1 MFKYLF
7 SLALIFLVFNFFVCS
22 EKKSEEEYFKTAQD
36 FFNKEEFQ
44 SAIENYSKIIDYY
57 PNGIN
62 SPKSLFM
69 IAYIYA
75 NHIKNYEEA
84 KKYYTMFI
92 EKYPDHD
99 LTRSAEYELETLG
112 QDINE
117 LSIFKKIEEENA
129 KSEKIEQ

>member
-1 MFKYLF
+1 MLKYLY
-7 SLALIFLVFNFFVCS
+7 SAVLVFLVFNFLACS
-22 EKKSEEEYFKTAQD
+22 EKKSEEEYFQTAQD

-44 SAIENYSKIIDYY
+44 SAIENYSKIIDHY
-57 PNGIN
+57 PDGIN
-62 SPKSLFM
+62 APKSLFM

-129 KSEKIEQ
+129 KSEKIKQ

>member
-1 MFKYLF
+1 MLKYLF
-7 SLALIFLVFNFFVCS
+7 SVFLFILAFNFFACS
-22 EKKSEEEYFKTAQD
+22 EKKTEEEFFKTAQD
-36 FFNKEEFQ
+36 FFSKEKFQ
-44 SAIENYSKIIDYY
+44 LAIENYSKLIDNY
-57 PNGIN
+57 PEGIN
-62 SPKSLFM
+62 APKSLFM

-84 KKYYTMFI
+84 KKYYTLFI
-92 EKYPDHD
+92 EKYPNHD

-129 KSEKIEQ
+129 KSEKIQQ